1 MKTKIFAVILGC
13 ITGSLLGIILGGPVA
28 WAAVAANTGTLQKDA
43 NLTAIQVSP
52 ASQLWDNTASS
63 ATITNLA
70 LTSNVV
76 TITATHNYAVGQR
89 VTIALLTGPTLFADC
104 NGTFV
109 VASISTT
116 VSFTYAFTHANIST
130 GAATGTATANFLSP
144 VPTGTS
150 QIALTFPAKAIALIV
165 VPTASVTDCTFSY
178 TTSGGIGGTF
188 HCTAGVSNVISGTSG
203 DVVYIQRGTTTPL
216 DFQFAC
222 TK

>member
-1 MKTKIFAVILGC
+1 MKKIAPYILGLLIGVILSVPLIWMPAAVI
-13 ITGSLLGIILGGPVA
+13 
-28 WAAVAANTGTLQKDA
+28 AAVAGNPGTLQRDA
-43 NLTAIQVSP
+43 NMQSVQVSP
-52 ASQLWDNTASS
+52 TSQLWDNTAST

-76 TITATHNYAVGQR
+76 TVTATHNFAVGQR
-89 VTIALLTGPTLFADC
+89 VTISTPTTAFLGV
-104 NGTFV
+104 NGTYV
-109 VASISTT
+109 IASISTT
-116 VSFTYAFTHANIST
+116 VSFTYSLVLGNIGT
-130 GAATGTATANFLSP
+130 AAATGTATANYLSP

-188 HCTAGVSNVISGTSG
+188 HCTSGVSNVISGTGG
-203 DVVYIQRGTTTPL
+203 DVVFIQRSTTTPL